1 MTTCP
6 APKWHRYPSYV
17 IAHLEAQLAQPKR
30 SKAQLKRLLYIH
42 YLYRCALRPLGCMI
56 RTTLMLTAACL
67 AVYLAAIVRFMR
79 TGEGTLN
86 DAEKLTEHLEGA
98 PEAVLVRLRGEFA
111 ETYSSPGNDALKY
124 VFGIQ
129 GIYADR
135 RLTAP
140 PPLGNFE
147 VTFIAGT
154 G

>member
-1 MTTCP
+1 M
-6 APKWHRYPSYV
+6 
-17 IAHLEAQLAQPKR
+17 
-30 SKAQLKRLLYIH
+30 
-42 YLYRCALRPLGCMI
+42 
-56 RTTLMLTAACL
+56 
-67 AVYLAAIVRFMR
+67 AAIVRFMR

-98 PEAVLVRLRGEFA
+98 PEAVLARLRGEFA

-129 GIYADR
+129 DVYVER